1 MFSPFFY
8 DSPHIILVS
17 LSIYLTTYNITH
29 IMPETLFTHKGGIMH
44 TIGIINH
51 IIYMKRFQ
59 TLIHLL
65 HLIVG
70 RIAH

>member
-1 MFSPFFY
+1 
-8 DSPHIILVS
+8 
-17 LSIYLTTYNITH
+17 
-29 IMPETLFTHKGGIMH
+29 MPETLFTHKGGIMH